1 MLRNFDAPLF
11 MQFLFPLPLAMLI
24 LSGVGLCVAMFLCS
38 LLGYRL
44 GLSRGNGIDG
54 QFGII
59 ETATLGLVALMLAF
73 TFQIAL
79 SRFEEG
85 RQLIVEEANAIG
97 TAYLR
102 IDVLDPSDQPGVRN
116 LFRTYVDARLHA
128 FATVAAGGN
137 PDRDIAQTRQ
147 LQDRLWHT
155 AVAAAK
161 RGSTPGAPILLL
173 PAMNA
178 MIDVT
183 TSRLVNYRTHI
194 PVLIKGLLFALAIIG
209 SLVIGYAMG
218 AGKGSSLV
226 PAVIFAV
233 VVSAV
238 IYTILDLDSPRYG
251 LIRLDAAQEALGD
264 ARSSLH

>member
-1 MLRNFDAPLF
+1 
-11 MQFLFPLPLAMLI
+11 MQFLFPLPLALLM
-24 LSGVGLCVAMFLCS
+24 LSGIGLCVAMFLCS

-44 GLSRGNGIDG
+44 GLSREGGVDG

-102 IDVLDPSDQPGVRN
+102 IDALDPSDQPGMRD
-116 LFRTYVDARLHA
+116 LFRAYVDARIRS
-128 FATVAAGGN
+128 FAAVAAGGD
-137 PDRDIAQTRQ
+137 PAREIAKTRQ
-147 LQDRLWHT
+147 LQDRLWNG

-161 RGSTPGAPILLL
+161 RASTPGAPILLL

-233 VVSAV
+233 VVSSV
-238 IYTILDLDSPRYG
+238 IYTILDLDNPRYG
-251 LIRLDAAQEALGD
+251 LIRLDATQQVFGD
-264 ARSSLH
+264 LRSSVR

>member
-1 MLRNFDAPLF
+1 MFRNFDAPF
-11 MQFLFPLPLAMLI
+11 MQSLFPLPLALLM
-24 LSGVGLCVAMFLCS
+24 LSGIGLCVAMFLCS

-44 GLSRGNGIDG
+44 GLRRKDGIDG

-59 ETATLGLVALMLAF
+59 ETATLGLVALLLAF
-73 TFQIAL
+73 TFQVAI

-102 IDVLDPSDQPGVRN
+102 IDVLDPSDQPGMRD
-116 LFRTYVDARLHA
+116 LFRTYVDARVRI
-128 FATVAAGGN
+128 FATIAAGGD
-137 PDRDIAQTRQ
+137 PDREIAQTRQ
-147 LQDRLWHT
+147 LQDRLWNG

-161 RGSTPGAPILLL
+161 RAQTPSASILLL
-173 PAMNA
+173 PATNA

-183 TSRLVNYRTHI
+183 TSRLVNFRTHI
-194 PVLIKGLLFALAIIG
+194 PLLIKGLLFALAIIS

-218 AGKGSSLV
+218 AGKGTGLV
-226 PAVIFAV
+226 PAAIFAV

-251 LIRLDAAQEALGD
+251 LIRLDAAQQVFGD
-264 ARSSLH
+264 LRSSVH